1 AEDAVPDFEMSP
13 RVPGHGGDPV
23 THLDAVPLQ
32 PLRDLKRPGANLRVV
47 RRVHWSFD
55 RTRDDGAIAMLD
67 RGMVDDAMAQQRPI
81 LHQAKHQHFSLWT
94 VLVTSVFAEWMQQ
107 PSSRTGPIGSG

>member
-1 AEDAVPDFEMSP
+1 
-13 RVPGHGGDPV
+13 
-23 THLDAVPLQ
+23 
-32 PLRDLKRPGANLRVV
+32 
-47 RRVHWSFD
+47 
-55 RTRDDGAIAMLD
+55 MLD

-81 LHQAKHQHFSLWT
+81 LHQAKHGHFSLWT